1 MGTKTCYTEQIEND
15 HEGAYMSDTD
25 PKTHLPNISD
35 HARKNRA
42 MWEATSDAYEE
53 RHAEAI
59 AGKNALAWGLWRIPE
74 ADLHVLGEVA
84 GKDILEFGC
93 GAARWS
99 IALAGIGARPVGIDI
114 SARQL
119 QHARRL
125 MDEAGLDFPLI
136 EASAEEVPLPDA
148 SFDIVFCDW
157 GAMTFCD
164 PRRTVPEAARLLRPG
179 GSFAFTTA
187 TPISMLCQNIQTD
200 QIEQRLVNDY
210 FGMHRL
216 EWEDEVDFQLPYGEW
231 IRLFR
236 QNGFVVEDLIEV
248 QPPAGA
254 TSTYRSN
261 EETEWARHW
270 PMENIWKLR
279 KEA

>member
-1 MGTKTCYTEQIEND
+1 
-15 HEGAYMSDTD
+15 MSDNND
-25 PKTHLPNISD
+25 PNMHLPNLSD

-53 RHAEAI
+53 RHAAAI
-59 AGKNALAWGLWRIPE
+59 AGKNAMAWGLWRIPE
-74 ADLHVLGEVA
+74 AELHVLGEVA
-84 GKDILEFGC
+84 GKDTLEFGC

-125 MDEAGLDFPLI
+125 MGEAGLDFPLI
-136 EASAEEVPLPDA
+136 EASAEEVPLPDT

-179 GSFAFTTA
+179 GIFAFTTA

-200 QIEQRLVNDY
+200 QIEQRLINDY
-210 FGMHRL
+210 FGMHRF
-216 EWEDEVDFQLPYGEW
+216 EWGDEVNFQLPYGEW

-236 QNGFVVEDLIEV
+236 QNGLVVEDLIEV
-248 QPPAGA
+248 QPPPGA
-254 TSTYRSN
+254 ASTYRTN
-261 EETEWARHW
+261 EETEWAKHW

-279 KEA
+279 KEE